1 MMGAIHQMERELRAE
16 RAAAGRASA
25 QARGRPRTDV
35 VKLRDA
41 KVLYDNSGKTAEEVC
56 KVRWRRQAHLLRL
69 PCSTERS
76 GLSSSHGQLDLF
88 EGLGKNSLVLF
99 DPGDPIPAQR
109 RRVVTDKRFWS
120 RWFQSA
126 HGTRRVDR
134 HHDVCGKARVR
145 HLRFAG
151 RIRTRPDFRANQ
163 SRAGVG
169 PCPWT
174 KRRCALQND
183 GGKGTTGH
191 GRHGAKGNEGGRVVQ
206 RTRCY
211 PADALPARRAG
222 WHAT

>member
-120 RWFQSA
+120 RVANLREQCRA
-126 HGTRRVDR
+126 QTQHKIRRSRGPVGEMR
-134 HHDVCGKARVR
+134 K
-145 HLRFAG
+145 RF
-151 RIRTRPDFRANQ
+151 
-163 SRAGVG
+163 
-169 PCPWT
+169 CE
-174 KRRCALQND
+174 
-183 GGKGTTGH
+183 TGS
-191 GRHGAKGNEGGRVVQ
+191 
-206 RTRCY
+206 
-211 PADALPARRAG
+211 
-222 WHAT
+222 